1 MATLNVN
8 AADLFALQRQKI
20 TLLNRGERSFK
31 HDLQEITEGIQADR
45 TAALLHSRE
54 LQLAA
59 QLLLQAEASRIA
71 AFAPGDLRVAAFAR
85 GAQGALDRAESLD
98 TEASLASV
106 RVPMVKKT
114 EALLHGR
121 ITDERDRAAGPVIV
135 TLVDAR
141 GAAVAGVGPV
151 EADSAGYYALVVPA
165 DVAAALPTDSR
176 FSVMLGHADQ
186 RRQSTLEPVQLAAG
200 LIEFSNIQLN
210 DKELEHLKLRVGI
223 GGAAPTPVKPEKP
236 DAPAKP
242 PPRSSATPRHKSRG

>member
-59 QLLLQAEASRIA
+59 QLLLQAEAGRIA
-71 AFAPGDLRVAAFAR
+71 AFAPGDLRVAAFAG
-85 GAQGALDRAESLD
+85 GARGALDRAELLD
-98 TEASLASV
+98 NEASLASV

-121 ITDERDRAAGPVIV
+121 ITDELDRAAGPVTV

-141 GAAVAGVGPV
+141 GTAVAGVGPV
-151 EADSAGYYALVVPA
+151 EADSAGYYALIVPA
-165 DVAAALPTDSR
+165 EVAAKLPPDST
-176 FSVMLGHADQ
+176 FSVLLAHGGE
-186 RRQSTLEPVQLAAG
+186 RTPSKTEPVLLTAG
-200 LIEFSNIQLN
+200 IVEFKDIRLSE
-210 DKELEHLKLRVGI
+210 KELQLLKLCAGSFATEVT
-223 GGAAPTPVKPEKP
+223 APVRPARP
-236 DAPAKP
+236 DAPAKKRTARKAN
-242 PPRSSATPRHKSRG
+242 PR

>member
-59 QLLLQAEASRIA
+59 QLLLQAEAGRIA
-71 AFAPGDLRVAAFAR
+71 AFAPGDLRVAAFAG
-85 GAQGALDRAESLD
+85 GARGALDRAESLD
-98 TEASLASV
+98 NEASLASV

-121 ITDERDRAAGPVIV
+121 ITDELDRAAGPVTV

-141 GAAVAGVGPV
+141 GTAVAGVGPV

-165 DVAAALPTDSR
+165 DVAARLPADST
-176 FSVMLGHADQ
+176 FSVMLGHGAE
-186 RRQSTLEPVQLAAG
+186 RIPGKTEPVPLTAGIVEFKDIRLSENELQL
-200 LIEFSNIQLN
+200 
-210 DKELEHLKLRVGI
+210 LKLR
-223 GGAAPTPVKPEKP
+223 GGSFATTPPATPSKARRAAKPAPATPTPKR
-236 DAPAKP
+236 
-242 PPRSSATPRHKSRG
+242 RSKR